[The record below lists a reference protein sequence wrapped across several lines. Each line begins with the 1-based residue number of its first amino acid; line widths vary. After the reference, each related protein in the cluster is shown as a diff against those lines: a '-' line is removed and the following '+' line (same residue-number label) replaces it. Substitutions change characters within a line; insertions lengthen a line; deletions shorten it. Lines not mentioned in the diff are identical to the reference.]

1 MRVRCFA
8 TSVAL
13 TVTTAVGAVAYGSDI
28 TATGDPVAVDLRAAG
43 VMGVVDTAKIRFSPK
58 WIDANASVRIEAV
71 SGGVTNVIKTGGS
84 GEEGLLS
91 WSCPEGGG
99 PVYKLL
105 MWTLSDGTV
114 IGEPLT
120 RTVSFG
126 IESEGRIAAV
136 DTCADSLKTAVASGG
151 KVMLAYSAAWKE
163 DTSSVEI
170 GAIQLSG
177 KSGPEIGTN
186 VVFSA
191 LANAEGLT
199 ELCGIG
205 PGYWTLVC
213 LAKDSSGET
222 LLEYQT
228 DVFKRR
234 CGFMLRIR

>member
-1 MRVRCFA
+1 MKSKSVVLSASVLA
-8 TSVAL
+8 TVVA
-13 TVTTAVGAVAYGSDI
+13 VASGAEITAVGN
-28 TATGDPVAVDLRAAG
+28 PVSVDLRTDG
-43 VMGVVDTAKIRFSPK
+43 VIGVVDTAKIRYSPK
-58 WIDANASVRIEAV
+58 WTDGSASVRIEAV
-71 SGGVTNVIKTGGS
+71 SGGTTNLIKSCTA
-84 GEEGLLS
+84 GEEGTFL
-91 WSCPEGGG
+91 WSRPENGG
-99 PVYKLL
+99 PVYKLV
-105 MWTLSDGTV
+105 MRTV
-114 IGEPLT
+114 VGDTAIGEPLT

-151 KVMLAYSAAWKE
+151 KVMLAYSTAWKE

-191 LANAEGLT
+191 LADAEGLT

-205 PGYWTLVC
+205 PGYWKLVC

-234 CGFMLRIR
+234 CGFMLCIR